1 MLCMGKLAACVCGT
15 AAGNCTFKSRMLMGF
30 CLFAFVLNSE
40 GKDAVCVVAAG
51 FFLLLCFKNNCGC
64 QSEESY

>member
-30 CLFAFVLNSE
+30 CLFAFVLNGE

-51 FFLLLCFKNNCGC
+51 LLCFKNNCGC